1 MAQLLTQSDL
11 RSVVIFPGAEMPIKY
26 RGKVRQCRIEDIQ
39 AGKGYIRVFDID
51 SNGYRTFTM
60 KEIGK

>member
-1 MAQLLTQSDL
+1 MAALLTQSDL
-11 RSVVIFPGAEMPIKY
+11 RSVVIFPGMELPIKY
-26 RGKVRQCRIEDIQ
+26 RAKVRKCRIEEVQI
-39 AGKGYIRVFDID
+39 AKGYIRVFDID

>member
-1 MAQLLTQSDL
+1 MAQLLTRNDMN
-11 RSVVIFPGAEMPIKY
+11 SVVIFPGQELPIKY
-26 RGKVRQCRIEDIQ
+26 RGKVRKCRIEEIQ

-51 SNGYRTFTM
+51 SNGYRTFIM